1 MVPQILPRWRLE
13 EFSNHSGPGQNVRED
28 RGTLCS
34 ILQQGF
40 LCNQKKMAMTD
51 TRDRRSLLKVIGS
64 AGLVSALPEAISD
77 IQKRFGSVKV
87 AGSED
92 EWLAISSPIMPCG

>member
-1 MVPQILPRWRLE
+1 
-13 EFSNHSGPGQNVRED
+13 
-28 RGTLCS
+28 
-34 ILQQGF
+34 
-40 LCNQKKMAMTD
+40 MTD

-64 AGLVSALPEAISD
+64 AGPVSALPEAISD